1 MRKRVQE
8 RESGSYTDT
17 SVRPLEAL
25 QQNHLV
31 HGRSSTSIEL
41 ALMYIPILVS
51 HIHHTT
57 FRGD

>member
-1 MRKRVQE
+1 MRERVQE

-31 HGRSSTSIEL
+31 HGRSSTSIER
-41 ALMYIPILVS
+41 ALMHIPILVS